1 MNKKVL
7 IVEDDLSLAQILS
20 KEFSDNGYDVLLAT
34 KLAEINHDTFD
45 FAVVDLRLK
54 GEFGL
59 NIIPIIKERSPKCRI
74 VVLTGYGSVTTAV
87 EAVKLGASEYLT
99 KPVSFDQLHQALLG
113 KTTPVDESD
122 LQRPSLSQ
130 MEHEYIDYVLTKN
143 KGNISKTAKALGL
156 HRQSLQRKLKK
167 YT

>member
-59 NIIPIIKERSPKCRI
+59 NIIPIIKERSPNCRI